1 MSRRISNI
9 LLIAL
14 LVALTGTALV
24 YAERGNGRFGD
35 RLTEEQREAIHARVR
50 ELREAGASRED
61 IHEAVREMFEGYGT
75 EIPEAP
81 PGERPRGRG
90 PHGRFAE
97 QLTEDQREAVHAR
110 VRELREAGASRE
122 DIHEAVR
129 EMFEGYGIEIPK
141 APPGERPRGR
151 GPSRTGHLGDGP
163 REGKKWGEIKGSFE

>member
-61 IHEAVREMFEGYGT
+61 IHEAVREMFEGYG
-75 EIPEAP
+75 
-81 PGERPRGRG
+81 
-90 PHGRFAE
+90 
-97 QLTEDQREAVHAR
+97 
-110 VRELREAGASRE
+110 
-122 DIHEAVR
+122 
-129 EMFEGYGIEIPK
+129 IEIPK